1 MLFATLRKMMPS
13 IQKAPTE
20 GCGANLR
27 GTGLTGAEQAAIAK
41 SYILR
46 AAIWK
51 TVSIRDAGR
60 EVRKSLQ

>member
-20 GCGANLR
+20 GCGAKLR

-41 SYILR
+41 SYMLR
-46 AAIWK
+46 AAI
-51 TVSIRDAGR
+51 
-60 EVRKSLQ
+60 